1 MLKSYK
7 IDLHNHTVLS
17 PCGGL
22 EMSPRALLIRA
33 QELGLDII
41 AITDHNSTKNC
52 HAYCELGKE
61 YGVVVICGIEIQTI
75 EEVHI
80 IALFATLDEA
90 MKFDKQVSEA
100 LLPLN
105 NNPDFFGDQVIVD
118 KDENIIGIEERALIN
133 SVKWDFETTI
143 AKIKQFEAICFP
155 AHVDAK
161 RNSVTSQLG
170 FLPPDSKVDGIGI
183 TANCDIKTF
192 LTKYS
197 SFANNTI
204 IRNSDAH
211 YLKEMGSGSSFAKLK
226 APTFAELKKAFAR
239 EGGREIIPV

>member
-1 MLKSYK
+1 MLKKYK

-161 RNSVTSQLG
+161 RNSVSSQLG
-170 FLPPDSKVDGIGI
+170 FLPPNSQVDGIGI
-183 TANCDIKTF
+183 TAGCDIKAF
-192 LTKYS
+192 LAKNSYL
-197 SFANNTI
+197 ANKSI

-211 YLKEMGSGSSFAKLK
+211 YLNEMGSGSSFARLE
-226 APTFAELKKAFAR
+226 APTFAELKRAFAQQ
-239 EGGREIIPV
+239 EGREIIPA